1 LGPPA
6 ALPLLALAL
15 AAPLWPALRAAPLP
29 DDVSGD
35 HDFQLFLRK
44 SLEFGRKIKGDVAA
58 LQDVVCETFQLCQE
72 EELWLVRQHLDVP
85 AAPLERCQ
93 RPGFEADACLEQ
105 LHGGLRVL
113 AHSLGAVRELLPAHA
128 DLVERLQLDA
138 ANLSSN
144 IQQQMEELG
153 LPLVTFP
160 PEGPGVLPA
169 VASRFHQQ
177 VGSFFLLRN
186 FQRFLETALRALRH
200 LARR

>member
-1 LGPPA
+1 A
-6 ALPLLALAL
+6 ASPLLLLSLAL

-29 DDVSGD
+29 GVSGD

-44 SLEFGRKIKGDVAA
+44 SLEFSRKIKGDVTA
-58 LQDVVCETFQLCQE
+58 LQDVVCDTFQLCHE
-72 EELWLVRQHLDVP
+72 EELWLVRRHLDVP
-85 AAPLERCQ
+85 SAPLERCQ
-93 RPGFEADACLEQ
+93 RPSFEADACLEQ
-105 LHGGLRVL
+105 LRRGLQTFER
-113 AHSLGAVRELLPAHA
+113 SLRSVRELLPAHA

-153 LPLVTFP
+153 LALVTFP
-160 PEGPGVLPA
+160 TEGPGVLPA
-169 VASRFHQQ
+169 VSSRFQQQ